1 MRKNGQELW
10 HNENLDGI
18 WATKLFF
25 YTGLY
30 TWTTEDGHSVLNLQ
44 GSTKAVVI
52 LQEVQAFLFYFFSFF
67 SPHSFFL
74 QYRDETIQLFRF
86 RV

>member
-1 MRKNGQELW
+1 MGSNSTIKIYDEKNGQELW

-18 WATKLFF
+18 WAMKFFF

-44 GSTKAVVI
+44 GSIKAVVI
-52 LQEVQAFLFYFFSFF
+52 LQEA
-67 SPHSFFL
+67 
-74 QYRDETIQLFRF
+74 
-86 RV
+86 